1 MKPKRIRITNAR
13 KAISPS
19 NVFRSLVLVFL
30 LLLATGPAANGEHPK
45 PELSGRVLLSAD
57 WQLQSSFL
65 VRENGDRI
73 STTALNPRHWFPAT
87 VPTTVLGALVKN
99 GVYPDLRLGLNA
111 YRIPDSD
118 DEFNAKHDLAKF
130 SHLPGHRNP
139 WRDPWWYRKEF
150 TLPKLPADRRVWLH
164 FDAINYRAAVWLN
177 GQRISGTNVMSGM
190 FQRFQFDITGVARPG
205 ANVLAVQVYP
215 VDHPGTPDTMWEPLG
230 KDRGYVGRQL
240 MRDVTEFV
248 TVGYDCMMTV
258 PDRNMGLWQDVW
270 IDCTGPVDL
279 RDPFVTTN
287 LPLPETNRATL
298 NISVEVV
305 NATSVPVKGVLR
317 GRVVGTEVGFQ
328 QEVELATNETRLVKV
343 QPALVMQNPR
353 LWWPVNYGEQ
363 ALYDLELTFETLSD
377 HRVSDE
383 QKVRFGV
390 REIGFEMHELTGWHG
405 RRVLV
410 NGRRIFCRG
419 GYIQPE
425 LIFDWDARRME
436 TEVRYYAGANMNL
449 IYFED
454 IPNPPEPFLD
464 LCDRYGILFGHCAY
478 SCYWLRPGTPYP
490 DDPGLLE
497 RCTVDMIKRC
507 RNHPSLLFYMAM
519 NEEYTK
525 EEVYRM
531 WRRSV
536 LGLDGTRWLI
546 PSAYFPD
553 DRRNVG
559 SWFKPD
565 LPAGMT
571 DIGASYSWAEP
582 EQYFRWVREAHNWMF
597 MMEGGSASLP
607 PISSL
612 AKFLPEV
619 KAPVKERSPLY
630 PLNQDWAHHGAN
642 NYYKGYDEALRR
654 LHGEPESVP
663 DYCWKGHLVTADQHR
678 SIFEA
683 VNHRVWDI
691 TSGMT
696 QWKIN
701 TCEPTV
707 QWQLFDYFLKPMV
720 SWFYAKKACEPL
732 HVQLNLPERTVT
744 IINLHSAPQ
753 QALQPRARVFD
764 LKSRLIWESSVST
777 NAPADGYREC
787 FTIPELPSAA
797 PAYFVKL
804 ELRDRQGRLLSDNF
818 YWLRAPGVA
827 DLKALQSLPLVRLQ
841 SALKLE
847 RKADEQVA
855 HVRVANPGGQI
866 AFFVQLALTK
876 AKDGTEILPVFWDD
890 NYFSLLPGESR
901 EITARFAPRNAGK
914 DRVQLEVGGW
924 NVEGNVDCDSL
935 SLTPG
940 QVHVSVPATVTTTI
954 SRSFLDGSRVAL
966 RLNGNVID
974 AKWAWA
980 RQQEKQK
987 LSFPVSFDHP
997 GKHRLEVGGR
1007 TLEVKVAP

>member
-1 MKPKRIRITNAR
+1 MAARKLGAATPALNNMKPI
-13 KAISPS
+13 
-19 NVFRSLVLVFL
+19 VLVFL
-30 LLLATGPAANGEHPK
+30 LLLVARPGVIAQHRK
-45 PELSGRVLLSAD
+45 PEPSSRLLLSAG

-65 VRENGDRI
+65 GREAGDRI
-73 STTALNPRHWFPAT
+73 STTTFVPRQWFRAT
-87 VPTTVLGALVKN
+87 VPTTVLGALIKD
-99 GVYPDLRLGLNA
+99 GIYPDLRLGLNA

-118 DEFNAKHDLAKF
+118 DEFNARHDLAKF
-130 SHLPGHRNP
+130 SHLPGKRNP
-139 WRDPWWYRKEF
+139 WSDPWWYRKEF
-150 TLPKLPADRRVWLH
+150 TLPKLSPDRHVWLH

-177 GQRISGTNVMSGM
+177 GRRITDTNVMAGM
-190 FQRFQFDITGVARPG
+190 FQRFQFDITSVARPG
-205 ANVLAVQVYP
+205 ANALAVLVYP
-215 VDHPGTPDTMWEPLG
+215 VDHPGTPDTMWDPLG
-230 KDRGYVGRQL
+230 KDRGYVGREL

-248 TVGYDCMMTV
+248 SIGYDCMMTV

-270 IDCTGPVDL
+270 IDFTGPVGL
-279 RDPFVTTN
+279 RDSFVSTD

-298 NISVEVV
+298 NISTELV
-305 NATSVPVKGVLR
+305 NANSLPVEGVLR
-317 GRVVGTEVGFQ
+317 GRIVGTEVQFQ
-328 QEVELATNETRLVKV
+328 QTLKLKPNETRLVRIE
-343 QPALVMQNPR
+343 PGPVMQNPR
-353 LWWPVNYGEQ
+353 LWWPVNYGDQ
-363 ALYDLELTFETLSD
+363 PLYELELVFETMPD
-377 HRVSDE
+377 HQVSGT
-383 QKVRFGV
+383 QTVRFGV
-390 REIGFEMHELTGWHG
+390 REVGYEIHELNGWHG

-436 TEVRYYAGANMNL
+436 TELRYYAGANMNL

-490 DDPGLLE
+490 DDFGLLE

-531 WRRSV
+531 WRGHV

-553 DRRNVG
+553 DRQKVG
-559 SWFKPD
+559 AWFKPE

-582 EQYFRWVREAHNWMF
+582 EQYFRWVRDARNWMF

-612 AKFLPEV
+612 ARFLPEV
-619 KAPVKERSPLY
+619 KERGPLY
-630 PLNQDWAHHGAN
+630 PLDRDWAHHGAN
-642 NYYKGYDEALRR
+642 NYYKGYDQALRR
-654 LHGEPESVP
+654 LHGEPESVA

-707 QWQLFDYFLKPMV
+707 QWQLFDYWLKPMV
-720 SWFYAKKACEPL
+720 SWFCAKKACEPL
-732 HVQLNLPERTVT
+732 HVQLNLPDRTVT
-744 IINLHSAPQ
+744 IINLHSVPEQGLEA
-753 QALQPRARVFD
+753 RARVFD
-764 LKSRLIWESSVST
+764 FNSRLVWERSVRT

-787 FTIPELPSAA
+787 FTIPELPSAT
-797 PAYFVKL
+797 PVYFVKL
-804 ELRDRQGRLLSDNF
+804 ELRDKQARLLSDNF

-827 DLKALQSLPLVRLQ
+827 DLKALQSLPPVRLQ

-847 RKADEQVA
+847 RHRDEQVA
-855 HVRVANPGGQI
+855 RVRLRNPGSQI

-876 AKDGTEILPVFWDD
+876 GKDGAEIVPVFWDD
-890 NYFSLLPGESR
+890 NYLSLLPGESR
-901 EITARFAPRNAGK
+901 EITARFARLDAGNG
-914 DRVQLEVGGW
+914 RVLLEVGGW
-924 NVEGNVDCDSL
+924 NVEDNFDCESL
-935 SLTPG
+935 SLSPG
-940 QVHVSVPATVTTTI
+940 EVHVSGPATLTTI
-954 SRSFLDGSRVAL
+954 VSRTFLDGSRVSL
-966 RLNGNVID
+966 RLDNNVID

-980 RQQEKQK
+980 RQEGKQN
-987 LSFPVSFDHP
+987 LSFRVDFDRL
-997 GKHRLEVGGR
+997 GKHTFEVGRRKLEVN
-1007 TLEVKVAP
+1007 VAP